1 MTARG
6 HLSLRP
12 TRATL
17 ERLERRARQSA
28 QPKTSLAERYLAEG
42 LEMDDFPG
50 IHFVDEPLGR
60 RPALA
65 GTGLDVWEVVETV
78 KANDGSISEAAA
90 YLEIDPAVVE
100 RAVRYYG
107 THREEIDAWVARVHE
122 LADEEERKW
131 LSAREALGETPPR

>member
-1 MTARG
+1 VTARG

-12 TRATL
+12 ARTTL

-50 IHFVDEPLGR
+50 IHFVDDPLGR
-60 RPALA
+60 RPALI

-78 KANDGSISEAAA
+78 QANDGSIPEAAV
-90 YLEIDPAVVE
+90 YLEVEPVVVE

-107 THREEIDAWVARVHE
+107 SHREEIDAWLASVHE
-122 LADEEERKW
+122 IADEEERKW
-131 LSAREALGETPPR
+131 LSAREALGEASSR